1 MSSLGI
7 FTFLKQIADAERIQ
21 KLHLLVLGE
30 IDYLER
36 CMQRV
41 RYLQAEDGL
50 KAAADLCTLHTATH
64 LTRVQKRG
72 DKWDT
77 LGQMGDLAGDDGAGT
92 SIAEYCMADWPTFV
106 TVEGIDMKKK
116 KHRQ

>member
-30 IDYLER
+30 IDYMEC
-36 CMQRV
+36 CMQHV

-50 KAAADLCTLHTATH
+50 KAAADLSTLHTATH
-64 LTRVQKRG
+64 LTRV
-72 DKWDT
+72 
-77 LGQMGDLAGDDGAGT
+77 
-92 SIAEYCMADWPTFV
+92 
-106 TVEGIDMKKK
+106 
-116 KHRQ
+116 

>member
-7 FTFLKQIADAERIQ
+7 FTFLKQIAEAERIQ

-77 LGQMGDLAGDDGAGT
+77 GDLAGDDGAEI